1 MKKRYLLLGT
11 ALICSCMLTLS
22 ACSKRSVDNT
32 KNVSAQEDIKEKEQT
47 KENAEENIQ
56 KIIEP
61 GYEDLEKFLDEEAA
75 NNRFQGVALVAEGD
89 NIKFA
94 KAYGYADAD
103 DKRENKLTT
112 RFSIAS
118 NTKQFTATAV
128 MQLVEQ
134 NKINLDDTIDKY
146 FPKYKY
152 GNKITVKN
160 LLQMR
165 SGIPDYLNEIDVF
178 MKDEET
184 LKILKDYENS
194 SYFDK
199 YVEDKRWSK
208 DLILK
213 NLYLT
218 ELYFE
223 PGEAYDYSNTNYY
236 LLGLIIEEASGL
248 SYEDYIN
255 KYIFKPAKMTTS
267 SMEMENL
274 DAKGH
279 GSDVSGEI
287 AANPKFTY
295 AAGDI
300 HANIFDMFRWSRML
314 HKGNIVSEK
323 YYKEMT
329 TPVDCYGYGL
339 FIHDNIIR
347 HSGCID
353 GFSSNTEYNVSND
366 TTIIVLENNGKTTG
380 PLDAQYHTSLINEV
394 IAK

>member
-1 MKKRYLLLGT
+1 MKKRYLLLGI
-11 ALICSCMLTLS
+11 ALTCSCMLILFS
-22 ACSKRSVDNT
+22 GSKKYLDNT
-32 KNVSAQEDIKEKEQT
+32 KNITVNKEIKEKEQT
-47 KENAEENIQ
+47 KENVQNIV
-56 KIIEP
+56 EP
-61 GYEDLEKFLDEEAA
+61 GYENLEKFLDEEAV
-75 NNRFQGVALVAEGD
+75 NNRFQGVALVAEGN

-118 NTKQFTATAV
+118 NTKQFTAAAV

-146 FPKYKY
+146 FPEYKY

-165 SGIPDYLNEIDVF
+165 SGIPDYLNEVDAF

-213 NLYLT
+213 DLYLT
-218 ELYFE
+218 EVYFE

-255 KYIFKPAKMTTS
+255 KYIFKSAKMTSS
-267 SMEMENL
+267 SMEMEDL

-300 HANIFDMFRWSRML
+300 HANVFDMFSWSRIL

-323 YYKEMT
+323 SYKEMT
-329 TPVDCYGYGL
+329 TPAECYGYGL
-339 FIHDNIIR
+339 FISDNIIR
-347 HSGCID
+347 HSGYID
-353 GFSSNTEYNVSND
+353 GFTSNTEYNVSND
-366 TTIIVLENNGKTTG
+366 TTIIVLENDDKKTGK
-380 PLDAQYHTSLINEV
+380 LDAEYHTSLIKEYIV
-394 IAK
+394 K

>member
-11 ALICSCMLTLS
+11 AIIYSCMLTLS
-22 ACSKRSVDNT
+22 ACSKKSVDNT
-32 KNVSAQEDIKEKEQT
+32 KDVAAQEEIKEKEQT
-47 KENAEENIQ
+47 EENVQNIV
-56 KIIEP
+56 EP
-61 GYEDLEKFLDEEAA
+61 GYENLEKFLDEEAD

-89 NIKFA
+89 NIKFV

-118 NTKQFTATAV
+118 NTKQFTAAAV

-165 SGIPDYLNEIDVF
+165 SGIPDYLNEVDAF

-213 NLYLT
+213 DLYLT

-255 KYIFKPAKMTTS
+255 EYIFKPAKMTTS

-295 AAGDI
+295 AAGAI

-323 YYKEMT
+323 SYKEMT
-329 TPVDCYGYGL
+329 TPVECYGYGL

-353 GFSSNTEYNVSND
+353 GFTSNTEYNVSND
-366 TTIIVLENNGKTTG
+366 TTIIVLENDDKTTG

-394 IAK
+394 MAK